1 MNKVRELLEIERTVV
16 MKAPRS
22 RVWKALTSAREFASW
37 FGVEFD
43 GEFALGATLQMVTT
57 HPDYAG
63 IRFPVFIERIEP
75 EVRFAWRWFPG
86 GSNPERT
93 DKAQTTLVTFTLE
106 DVAGGTRVT
115 VHETEFD
122 RVKLAERAKA
132 YEDNVGGWEGQL
144 ANLTRHVEA

>member
-1 MNKVRELLEIERTVV
+1 MQIERTMIV
-16 MKAPRS
+16 KAPRS
-22 RVWKALTSAREFASW
+22 RVWKALTNAKEFSSW

-43 GEFALGATLQMVTT
+43 GELAPGAALQMVTT

-63 IRFPVFIERIEP
+63 IRFPVFVETMTP
-75 EVRFAWRWFPG
+75 ETTFAWRWFPG

-106 DVAGGTRVT
+106 EVDGGTRVT
-115 VHETEFD
+115 VRETGFD

-132 YEDNVGGWEGQL
+132 YEDNVGGWEGQFQNL
-144 ANLTRHVEA
+144 AKYVEA